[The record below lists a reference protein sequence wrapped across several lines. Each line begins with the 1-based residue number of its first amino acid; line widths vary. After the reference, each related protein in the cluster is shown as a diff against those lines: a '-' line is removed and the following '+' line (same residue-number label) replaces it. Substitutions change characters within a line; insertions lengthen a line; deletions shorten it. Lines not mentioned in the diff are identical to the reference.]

1 MRDGARKDGWW
12 GVSVRESETVLRA
25 GRPVSRKQRFVRAAI
40 LAAVAEAMTLLSVDY
55 RPLLSAAGLDAD
67 LLNQPEARIPA
78 ASLVRL
84 LHLAAQAT
92 QRPDFALLAAQAFE
106 PLAADQGLM
115 WAQPQTTLRL
125 ALDVYQDRMRAQDNT
140 LAIRIER
147 VKDTVIFRPQILD
160 PSLSCDPL
168 CVDLALGVSLGSL
181 RALLGEG
188 WWPDLVCFA
197 YPRPSDATAHQRL
210 FGQVEFGCDFSGFVI
225 SARQLNQPV
234 PPPDPALR
242 SLVRRYAWANARR
255 REANATGEICEL
267 IARLLPTGQCSLD
280 HAAMRLGVDRRTIH
294 RHLAAEGCSF
304 TELVERIRRELIA
317 EQIGDSRRSLT
328 AIADLLG
335 FARLSTF
342 SRWHRQTF
350 GTAARNLRRAQA

>member
-1 MRDGARKDGWW
+1 MV
-12 GVSVRESETVLRA
+12 GVSVRESETALRA
-25 GRPVSRKQRFVRAAI
+25 GRPVSRRQRFVRAAI
-40 LAAVAEAMTLLSVDY
+40 LVAVVEVMSLLSVDY
-55 RPLLSAAGLDAD
+55 RALLSAAGLDAD
-67 LLNQPEARIPA
+67 LLNQPETRIPA

-92 QRPDFALLAAQAFE
+92 RRPDFALLAAQAFE
-106 PLAADQGLM
+106 PVARDQDLM
-115 WAQPQTTLRL
+115 SAQPQATLRL
-125 ALDVYQDRMRAQDNT
+125 ALEVYQDGMRARDNT
-140 LAIRIER
+140 LAIGIQRL
-147 VKDTVIFRPQILD
+147 KDDVIFHAQILD

-181 RALLGEG
+181 RTLLGEG

-197 YPRPSDATAHQRL
+197 YPRPLDVTAHRRL
-210 FGQVEFGCDFSGFVI
+210 FGEVEFGCDFNGFVI
-225 SARQLNQPV
+225 PGRQLSLPV

-242 SLVRRYAWANARR
+242 CLVRRYARANALRQ
-255 REANATGEICEL
+255 EANATGEACEL

-280 HAAMRLGVDRRTIH
+280 QAAMRLGVDKRTIH
-294 RHLAAEGCSF
+294 RRLAAEGRSF
-304 TELVERIRRELIA
+304 SELVERIRRELIA

-342 SRWHRQTF
+342 SRWHRHTF
-350 GTAARNLRRAQA
+350 GTAARNRRRAQA